1 MVGPIEEMIMLYQLL
16 DVAEVGLELSL
27 AVKQSTI
34 PVGLVEWLD
43 HLEIMQTHPNL
54 AGVRLLSLTK
64 TKKQVFF
71 YVWVT

>member
-43 HLEIMQTHPNL
+43 YLEMMQTHPNL

-64 TKKQVFF
+64 TKKQGFF
-71 YVWVT
+71 YIWVT